1 VGIGNEKGDLTRLG
15 VEHGKNSRAS
25 SAPTSKALSSLGPS
39 DIIQSLTGGYR
50 LSKTKSTELFWEA
63 VWPRLLAR
71 GWHSEQPKYRGYV
84 TSKDYLVFLVP
95 GVEKFSRRKL
105 VKGDHYFDSVSD
117 VLSKVVAEPNIL
129 ELEEEEAAA
138 NVGSFNEEDTE
149 KGSNEDDL
157 SDDHR
162 QCYLKPRSST
172 YKKDH
177 IKFMAIDTILVHG
190 GKPSDLRKLKPVPV
204 NAVGKVEMGSF
215 EENDNDIIM
224 EDASYGVHDLSHR
237 IGPEYQAEISFVIKK
252 SEQLRMNPANSESVH
267 DKSCSLEIECRK
279 IKGRNCII
287 GQRLFTG
294 PRQRE
299 LLSRLICRVGT
310 ESQVALLQ
318 VSKSY
323 VEGIIS
329 LEEYISSLK
338 SMVGIGV
345 LVEAVGIG
353 NEKRDLTR
361 LGVEHGKN
369 SRASSAP
376 TRKALSSLRPS
387 DIIQSLTGGY
397 QLSKTKST
405 ELFWEAVWP
414 RLLARGWHCEKPKN
428 RGYVTSEDYLV
439 FLIPGVEKFSTRKL
453 VKGDHYFDSVSDVLS
468 KVVAEPNILELEDE
482 EAKDGS
488 FNEEKGSNE
497 GDLSDDHRQCYLKPR
512 SSPYKK
518 NHTKFMVI
526 DTSLVHGG
534 KLSNLR
540 ELESVPNSVSKLEVY
555 ADGKRYKGKI
565 YTRKV
570 GHSKDTSR
578 SVKQLRY
585 PPVEFGDA
593 STKASDLLREC
604 KSGFSTDDLPRMVEA
619 KMLRCSKKKISGTD
633 GCRSVSRNYANKKV
647 EIKKCQQVNV
657 LDDNRL
663 KRIIKYHFNRRV
675 RTGHSNHVAVPIKRR
690 RLTACAKAEERRIV
704 ENSSGGKGSDKLG
717 FSLSSSFPDSNKNVC
732 DPISHQQNGSSTAFS
747 TERNVKENNEMNIHN
762 GSYQCTFEAKRTKV
776 CRLMNWLIKDEDSEY
791 YQKLREFE
799 YKKATRN
806 NLNQVVLQKHQKSL
820 ANEVNRETDGAV
832 IKTKQADGA
841 STSSA
846 PNDDEVV
853 ILTKAKYERLL
864 QSAEKVDK
872 LEEKLSQILNLLQQR
887 NIVISDELT
896 TQMYN
901 C

>member
-1 VGIGNEKGDLTRLG
+1 MGEILSFYY
-15 VEHGKNSRAS
+15 GKFY
-25 SAPTSKALSSLGPS
+25 KS
-39 DIIQSLTGGYR
+39 DGYR
-50 LSKTKSTELFWEA
+50 RWS
-63 VWPRLLAR
+63 
-71 GWHSEQPKYRGYV
+71 
-84 TSKDYLVFLVP
+84 
-95 GVEKFSRRKL
+95 
-105 VKGDHYFDSVSD
+105 
-117 VLSKVVAEPNIL
+117 
-129 ELEEEEAAA
+129 
-138 NVGSFNEEDTE
+138 
-149 KGSNEDDL
+149 
-157 SDDHR
+157 
-162 QCYLKPRSST
+162 
-172 YKKDH
+172 
-177 IKFMAIDTILVHG
+177 
-190 GKPSDLRKLKPVPV
+190 
-204 NAVGKVEMGSF
+204 
-215 EENDNDIIM
+215 
-224 EDASYGVHDLSHR
+224 
-237 IGPEYQAEISFVIKK
+237 
-252 SEQLRMNPANSESVH
+252 
-267 DKSCSLEIECRK
+267 ECRK